1 MAENGRQRDF
11 KLMGWMAPSR
21 HLSAK
26 MVVVEDHQQREPS
39 MGEITTVGIDI
50 AKYVFQLHGVDAAG
64 EVVLG
69 RRLRRSQI
77 AAFFAA
83 LPPCVVGMEACGTA
97 HFWAREIAAV
107 GHDVRLMPPSYVKP
121 YVKRNKHDAADA
133 EAVCEAVRRPSMRF
147 VPVKT
152 PEQQAALV
160 AHSVRDLLVRQR
172 TMLVNALR
180 GHLAEFGIVAPRGI
194 HKAEELIAV
203 IGDVSDE
210 RIPSAARRV
219 LPVLATE
226 LAALGLRITAIE
238 AEIVARTR
246 ADPVARRLA
255 TIPGIG
261 PIIASRITATVP
273 DPSIFQSGRDFA
285 AWIGLVP
292 RQNST
297 GGKIRLGGISKRG
310 NGTLR
315 RLLVG
320 GAMAAMFR
328 TKVLQNDPWLCQLR
342 ARKPAKVAAVALA
355 NKIARTAWAVMQ
367 HGQDWRPATALS
379 SRPQEPAAVL
389 AAVKTMPP
397 SAMAFGQS

>member
-1 MAENGRQRDF
+1 
-11 KLMGWMAPSR
+11 
-21 HLSAK
+21 

-39 MGEITTVGIDI
+39 MGEITTIGIDI
-50 AKYVFQLHGVDAAG
+50 AKHVFQLHGVDAA
-64 EVVLG
+64 EAVVLC
-69 RRLRRSQI
+69 RRMRRSQI

-83 LPPCVVGMEACGTA
+83 LPPCLVGMEACGTA
-97 HFWAREIAAV
+97 HFWAREIAAF
-107 GHDVRLMPPSYVKP
+107 GHDVRLMPPGYVKP

-180 GHLAEFGIVAPRGI
+180 GHLAEFGIIAPRGI
-194 HKAEELIAV
+194 HKVEELIAV
-203 IGDVSDE
+203 IGDDTDR
-210 RIPSAARRV
+210 RIPSSARRA
-219 LPVLATE
+219 LRVLATE
-226 LAALGLRITAIE
+226 LAALDLRITVLE

-246 ADPVARRLA
+246 TDPVARRLA

-273 DPSIFQSGRDFA
+273 DPSIFRSGRDFA

-297 GGKIRLGGISKRG
+297 GGKTRLGGISKRG

-328 TKVLQNDPWLCQLR
+328 SKVLRNDAWLSQLR
-342 ARKPAKVAAVALA
+342 ARKPAMVAAVALA
-355 NKIARTAWAVMQ
+355 NKIARTVWAVMQ
-367 HGQDWRPATALS
+367 HGENWRPAAASS
-379 SRPQEPAAVL
+379 SRPHEPAAVL

-397 SAMAFGQS
+397 SAVAFGQS

>member
-1 MAENGRQRDF
+1 
-11 KLMGWMAPSR
+11 
-21 HLSAK
+21 
-26 MVVVEDHQQREPS
+26 

-160 AHSVRDLLVRQR
+160 AHSVRDLLDRQR

>member
-1 MAENGRQRDF
+1 
-11 KLMGWMAPSR
+11 
-21 HLSAK
+21 
-26 MVVVEDHQQREPS
+26 
-39 MGEITTVGIDI
+39 MGEITTIGIDI
-50 AKYVFQLHGVDAAG
+50 AKLVFQLHGVDGAG
-64 EVVLG
+64 DVVLC
-69 RRLRRSQI
+69 RRLRRGQVAS
-77 AAFFAA
+77 FFAA
-83 LPPCVVGMEACGTA
+83 LPPCLVGMEACGTA
-97 HFWAREIAAV
+97 HFWAREIGAF
-107 GHDVRLMPPSYVKP
+107 GHDVRLMPPGYVKP

-172 TMLVNALR
+172 TMLVNAMR

-194 HKAEELIAV
+194 HKVEELIAV
-203 IGDVSDE
+203 IGDESDG
-210 RIPSAARRV
+210 RVPSSARRA
-219 LPVLATE
+219 LRVLATE
-226 LAALGLRITAIE
+226 IAALELRIAALE

-273 DPSIFQSGRDFA
+273 DPSVFRSGRDFA

-297 GGKIRLGGISKRG
+297 GGKARLGGISKRG

-328 TKVLQNDPWLCQLR
+328 SKVLQNDPWLCSLR
-342 ARKPAKVAAVALA
+342 ARKPAMVAAVALA
-355 NKIARTAWAVMQ
+355 NKIARTVWAVMQ
-367 HGQDWRPATALS
+367 HGENWRPATASS

-397 SAMAFGQS
+397 SAVAFGQS